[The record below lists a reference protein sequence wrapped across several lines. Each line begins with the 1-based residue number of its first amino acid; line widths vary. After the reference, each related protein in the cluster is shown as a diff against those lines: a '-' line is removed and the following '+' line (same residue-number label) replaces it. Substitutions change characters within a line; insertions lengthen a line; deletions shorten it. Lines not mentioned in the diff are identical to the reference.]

1 MIYWCTMKT
10 HVSQDPPP
18 VSAWMEDAL
27 AMMELSAEVTAG
39 LAQVAAGN
47 SEANNAEPEPARAVE
62 RGAVRR
68 TA

>member
-1 MIYWCTMKT
+1 MIKT
-10 HVSQDPPP
+10 QNSQEPPP

-47 SEANNAEPEPARAVE
+47 AEANNGEPEAARPQGE
-62 RGAVRR
+62 KG
-68 TA
+68 TDSK